1 MHYGRLERLANL
13 SLHATNTMNRV
24 NASLAMWE
32 RMRQSDLV
40 NTDQILQDML
50 REQYREWVESQGDIR
65 SVEL

>member
-1 MHYGRLERLANL
+1 
-13 SLHATNTMNRV
+13 
-24 NASLAMWE
+24 MWE
-32 RMRQSDLV
+32 RMRQSDPV